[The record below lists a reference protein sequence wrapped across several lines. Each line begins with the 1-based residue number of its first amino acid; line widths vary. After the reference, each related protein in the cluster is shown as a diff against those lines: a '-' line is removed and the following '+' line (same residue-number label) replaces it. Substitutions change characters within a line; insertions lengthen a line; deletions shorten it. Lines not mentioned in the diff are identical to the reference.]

1 VTTTTNPRPFLARH
15 EFFVRRLHSLT
26 GLVPVGAFMTVHLLA
41 NASILEGPGA
51 FQKTVY
57 QIHSLGALLPV
68 VEWVFIFLPI
78 LFHGLLGLAI
88 IRSGVMNT
96 GTYCYSS
103 NVRYMLQR
111 ASGIIAFLFI
121 FLHVFHMHGWIHADA
136 WVRNVVEPLGGGQF
150 RPYSAPSTLGLALD
164 GLVFP
169 VLYAIGILTCV
180 FHLCNGL
187 WTMGITWGVWTS
199 PAAQRRANY
208 LCGGLGVFLGLVGL
222 SALFGAASIDVPQA
236 RKVEDGMYSA
246 KVLTHEIV
254 PNDHKRA
261 KN

>member
-1 VTTTTNPRPFLARH
+1 
-15 EFFVRRLHSLT
+15 
-26 GLVPVGAFMTVHLLA
+26 
-41 NASILEGPGA
+41 
-51 FQKTVY
+51 
-57 QIHSLGALLPV
+57 
-68 VEWVFIFLPI
+68 
-78 LFHGLLGLAI
+78 
-88 IRSGVMNT
+88 
-96 GTYCYSS
+96 
-103 NVRYMLQR
+103 MLQR

-180 FHLCNGL
+180 FHLSNGL

>member
-51 FQKTVY
+51 FQQTVY
-57 QIHSLGALLPV
+57 RIHSLGALLPL

-96 GTYCYSS
+96 GTYFYSS

-121 FLHVFHMHGWIHADA
+121 LLHVFHMHGWFHVDA
-136 WVRNVVEPLGGGQF
+136 WVRHVVEPFGGGQF
-150 RPYSAPSTLGLALD
+150 RPYSAPSTLGSALD

-169 VLYAIGILTCV
+169 LLYAIGILTCV
-180 FHLCNGL
+180 FHLSNGL
-187 WTMGITWGVWTS
+187 WTMGITWGLWTS
-199 PAAQRRANY
+199 PAGQRRANY
-208 LCGGLGVFLGLVGL
+208 LCGSLGAFLGIVGL
-222 SALFGAASIDVPQA
+222 SALYGAASVDVQQA
-236 RKVEDGMYSA
+236 REVEDGMYSA
-246 KVLTHEIV
+246 KVLAHELV